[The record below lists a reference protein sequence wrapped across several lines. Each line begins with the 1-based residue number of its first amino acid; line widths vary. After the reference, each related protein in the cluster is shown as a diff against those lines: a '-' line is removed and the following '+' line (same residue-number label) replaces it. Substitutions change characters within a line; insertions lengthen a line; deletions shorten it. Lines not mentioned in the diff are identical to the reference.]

1 MTSLVDRLFTPHGA
15 AAYLRWLPPRSAR
28 AVYSGSAVPRRQQPA
43 VDVGVETLPMEG
55 TTFVRSGVTA
65 EGDGTLLEVAEGA
78 GLTPPNRCR
87 RGVCATCTT
96 ALVSGTVRDGRTGEL
111 VEGPAPVR
119 LCVSVAEG
127 PVVLDL

>member
-1 MTSLVDRLFTPHGA
+1 
-15 AAYLRWLPPRSAR
+15 
-28 AVYSGSAVPRRQQPA
+28 
-43 VDVGVETLPMEG
+43 MEG